1 VAKVF
6 AYWAVVN
13 YREAYGLFATNGIL
27 FNHESPR
34 RGETF
39 VTRKVTRAVG
49 RIRHGLQ
56 EQLYIGNLD
65 ARRDW
70 GYAADYVE
78 AMWLMLQQ
86 ETPDDYVIATGV
98 SHSVRELCELAFA
111 KGGFEIGW
119 EGRGVDEKGIDR
131 ATGRVLIEIDPRYF
145 RPSEVDDLC
154 GDYAKARNE
163 LGWEPRTS
171 FEELIALMVE
181 SDLAL
186 AEREV
191 RAQ

>member
-1 VAKVF
+1 
-6 AYWAVVN
+6 
-13 YREAYGLFATNGIL
+13 
-27 FNHESPR
+27 
-34 RGETF
+34 
-39 VTRKVTRAVG
+39 VTRAAG
-49 RIRHGLQ
+49 RIKHGLQ
-56 EQLYIGNLD
+56 DQLYIGNLD

-78 AMWLMLQQ
+78 AMWMMLQQ
-86 ETPDDYVIATGV
+86 ERPDDYVIATGV
-98 SHSVRELCELAFA
+98 SHSVRELCQLAFGRA
-111 KGGFEIGW
+111 GYDIDW
-119 EGRGVDEKGIDR
+119 EGEGVDEKGIDR

-154 GDYAKARNE
+154 GDFAKARRE

-171 FEELIALMVE
+171 FEELIGLMVE
-181 SDLAL
+181 SDMAL